1 MRKTLTLRNPV
12 MINGVEMTA
21 LDYDT
26 DAITA
31 GMFAQADAQKK
42 MAAGLRTVAITPAIE
57 FDYALHLYLGFAAIV
72 AASNNAITFV
82 DCERIH
88 GTDLVEAM
96 NIGRNFIL
104 KSEESTP
111 SNSDEPLEITAE
123 PSQPAQLN

>member
-1 MRKTLTLRNPV
+1 MRKTLTLHNPV

-26 DAITA
+26 NAITA
-31 GMFAQADAQKK
+31 SLFAQADAQKK
-42 MAAGLRTVAITPAIE
+42 QAAGLKNVAITPAVE

-72 AASNNAITFV
+72 AASDNAIAFF

-88 GTDLVEAM
+88 GADLVEVM

-104 KSEESTP
+104 RSEASTDDSSEEP
-111 SNSDEPLEITAE
+111 SETTAE
-123 PSQPAQLN
+123 PSTQAQSN